1 MAINMCASQDFL
13 QACNYDAVKCCVALN
28 NKIVEDV
35 MAKLRDGSR
44 VDTKRCAT
52 DALPRSNMRDH
63 VIYDIPGYQE
73 TSNPDYLSYANATN
87 INTTDRQE
95 IRSENSDTFD
105 EDEIPPN
112 DIRSP
117 ESGYNVPG
125 ERIATSDLPEHLL
138 ILSPRRNEA
147 TPYASSEWPKISN
160 DSANVYASTL
170 SLPKPSV
177 HETKVQDAYRQI
189 STSASRSRAQ
199 SNSTDRNSKP
209 HESFHTTSEPAS
221 MNSNSQVNFFEDLH
235 FDPAA
240 RFPWTSTVYQ
250 AFCPIPA
257 NALLSTPS
265 SQFLHPSTCLRDA
278 NYSSNASSPY
288 TEQKQKSVTWRQ
300 VYLP

>member
-1 MAINMCASQDFL
+1 MSLFKRRWQLHQLKKEFADYRKSIIKEKYKE
-13 QACNYDAVKCCVALN
+13 CNYDAVKCCVALN

-95 IRSENSDTFD
+95 IRSENSVRRSASYQKPGAPGVEFRACGSRDYESDTFD

-138 ILSPRRNEA
+138 ILSPR
-147 TPYASSEWPKISN
+147 PIHKIT
-160 DSANVYASTL
+160 V
-170 SLPKPSV
+170 V
-177 HETKVQDAYRQI
+177 R
-189 STSASRSRAQ
+189 
-199 SNSTDRNSKP
+199 
-209 HESFHTTSEPAS
+209 ES
-221 MNSNSQVNFFEDLH
+221 
-235 FDPAA
+235 
-240 RFPWTSTVYQ
+240 
-250 AFCPIPA
+250 
-257 NALLSTPS
+257 
-265 SQFLHPSTCLRDA
+265 
-278 NYSSNASSPY
+278 
-288 TEQKQKSVTWRQ
+288 
-300 VYLP
+300 